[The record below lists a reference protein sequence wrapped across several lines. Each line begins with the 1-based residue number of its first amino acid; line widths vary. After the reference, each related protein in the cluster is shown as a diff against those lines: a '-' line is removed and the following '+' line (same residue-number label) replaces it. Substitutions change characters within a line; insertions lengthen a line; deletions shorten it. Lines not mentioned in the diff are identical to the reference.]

1 MEKENI
7 KLQVL
12 FELAIQQSLPG
23 SPEMIAEKVLPLYLR
38 KLNCFMAAITCKQGK
53 TIVSPSVMIDSPF
66 WNEIHSDFKNRIT
79 DDTREIIE
87 FQNES
92 NIIYIY
98 PLYRFGSLF
107 LARKEPFDEN
117 IKYELNKL
125 FDQLG
130 RLLKHAEEEEK
141 LKLFQHIINNSSDA
155 IQITTEDGRLFYIN
169 NMASRQLGINQDNIG
184 KHFIHENPY
193 IPINIKLWQK
203 YLKKVKMADYIV
215 LEGENINPADGR
227 TFPVEHTIKYLNID
241 DRGFIIGNS
250 RDITERK
257 KNQQDLAYYSRMQ
270 DLLIKVSS
278 SYVNV
283 DFDQIDATIN
293 NSLMELG
300 TFVHAD
306 RAYIFDYD
314 WEKIICNNTYEWCAK
329 GISPQID
336 ELQEIQMDMMYD
348 WVISHKTGKIVS
360 IPDVLALPEDDPQRL
375 ILEPQDVKS
384 LIAFPMMD
392 GENCIG
398 FVGFDSVVS
407 HHNYSDKEQS
417 LLQIYAQMLVNIK
430 NRMKSYSE
438 LQRYSEQLE
447 VKNIELDLALSRAE
461 TASRAKS
468 EFLANMSH
476 EIRTPMNSIMGF
488 SEVLLNTSTHPKH
501 KRYLKTILDSGSTL
515 LSLINDMLDLSKIE
529 AGFMEIS
536 PGPTD
541 ITVLIG
547 EMKQIFLQKVAEKNI
562 EFHIDISDD
571 LPGTIIIDEI
581 RLRQILLNLIGN
593 AVKFTDMGYIKVD
606 ANLIRY
612 HDSLVDFEI
621 AVSDTGI
628 GIPLDEQQRIFESFT
643 QLSGQDSR
651 QYGGT
656 GLGLTISKRL
666 CELMGGQ
673 INIVSEPKKGSRFSL
688 LFQKIKYT
696 NHKVQ
701 NQTQYQWDEQR
712 IDFKGASILIVDD
725 IESNRNLIQS
735 YLEKYNLKIHE
746 AHNGLDGIE
755 MANKLMP
762 DIIFMDIR
770 MPGLN
775 GYKATEAIKRN
786 SLTVNIPVVAI
797 TASTLEC
804 EKGRILKIFDGYL
817 RKPIQKKSLMIQ
829 LMKFIGNEAEENTGQ
844 KCSIDAV
851 HAATEESEIV
861 LFNSEIQQKFM
872 AQFSEQIKRLLQMM
886 IMDDL
891 IPLAESI
898 RIFSVDNNLPILER
912 KTLGLQHYILEYE
925 YDKIQNSLNSI
936 MNLFKEDGK
945 CIRKKPDQIN

>member
-66 WNEIHSDFKNRIT
+66 WNKIHSDFKNQVT

-87 FQNES
+87 FRDES
-92 NIIYIY
+92 NKIYIY
-98 PLYRFGSLF
+98 PLYHFGSLF

-130 RLLKHAEEEEK
+130 RLLQHAEEEER

-155 IQITTEDGRLFYIN
+155 IHVTTEDGRLFYIN
-169 NMASRQLGINQDNIG
+169 HMASRQLGIDQKDIT
-184 KHFIHENPY
+184 KHFIHENPHV
-193 IPINIKLWQK
+193 PINIKSWQK

-215 LEGENINPADGR
+215 LEGENIDPADGR

-257 KNQQDLAYYSRMQ
+257 KNQQDLTYYSKMQ

-278 SYVNV
+278 SYVNI
-283 DFDQIDATIN
+283 DFNQTDTTIN

-314 WEKIICNNTYEWCAK
+314 WEKVICNNTYEWCAK
-329 GISPQID
+329 GIIPQID
-336 ELQEIQMDMMYD
+336 ELQEIPMDMMFD
-348 WVISHKTGKIVS
+348 WVVSHKTGKIVS

-398 FVGFDSVVS
+398 FVGFDSVLS
-407 HHNYSDKEQS
+407 HHSYSDKEQS

-430 NRMKSYSE
+430 NRMKAYFES
-438 LQRYSEQLE
+438 QKYSEQLE
-447 VKNIELDLALSRAE
+447 AKNIELDLALSRAE
-461 TASRAKS
+461 AASRAKS

-488 SEVLLNTSTHPKH
+488 SEVLLNTSTHPKQ

-541 ITVLIG
+541 IAVLIG
-547 EMKQIFLQKVAEKNI
+547 EMKQIFIQKVAEKNI
-562 EFHIDISDD
+562 EFHINVSADF
-571 LPGTIIIDEI
+571 PGTIIIDEI

-593 AVKFTDMGYIKVD
+593 AVKFTDMGFIKVE

-643 QLSGQDSR
+643 QLSGQDTR

-673 INIVSEPKKGSRFSL
+673 IRIESEPKKGSRFSL
-688 LFQKIKYT
+688 TFHKVKFT
-696 NHKVQ
+696 SHKVQ
-701 NQTQYQWDEQR
+701 DQAYYHWDEQSMN
-712 IDFKGASILIVDD
+712 FKGASVLIVDD
-725 IESNRNLIQS
+725 IESNRSLIQS
-735 YLEKYNLKIHE
+735 YLEKCNLKTHE
-746 AHNGLDGIE
+746 AQNGQEGIE
-755 MANKLMP
+755 MSRILVP
-762 DIIFMDIR
+762 DIILMDIR

-775 GYKATEAIKRN
+775 GYKSTEAIKRDPK
-786 SLTVNIPVVAI
+786 TAHIPIVAI
-797 TASTLEC
+797 TASTLDC
-804 EKGRILKIFDGYL
+804 EKSRILKLFDGYL
-817 RKPIQKKSLMIQ
+817 RKPIQKKSLMLE
-829 LMKFIGNEAEENTGQ
+829 LMKYIDYEAEENSQ
-844 KCSIDAV
+844 PNSPV
-851 HAATEESEIV
+851 NAAYTNDDESEHTFIATD
-861 LFNSEIQQKFM
+861 IRDRFM
-872 AQFSEQIKRLLQMM
+872 AQFSEKIKRLSQMM

-898 RIFSVDNNLPILER
+898 RIFSIDNNLPILER
-912 KTLGLQHYILEYE
+912 KTLGLQHHIQEYE
-925 YDKIQNSLNSI
+925 YDKIQYSIQSI
-936 MNLFKEDGK
+936 MNLFKDDGK
-945 CIRKKPDQIN
+945 CLRKKPE